1 MAYIGNIKE
10 RIEMVVTL
18 VGDHTFQNKY
28 NYYGVIHIY
37 TMKDEHENVFVWK
50 TGTTMGLDMDDGD
63 FDPIKKGDT
72 IKIKGTVKEHSEYRG
87 IEQTVLTRVKVQ
99 EILNK
104 ALTKEQKEEIKRK
117 KLKAKQKEQIASLK
131 GEDFIYEMPYRQ
143 YKRHYSDCEILAGSY
158 DEKFK
163 SIKVIIRE
171 GRLKN
176 SGTRFKSFSIYAFRN
191 INNCEEEYVFKAI
204 CEENAWKQLKKEEG
218 NVEGWYLYGIL

>member
-1 MAYIGNIKE
+1 MAYIGKEKE
-10 RIEMVVTL
+10 RIEIVVTL
-18 VGDHTFQNKY
+18 IGDYTFPNKY

-37 TMKDEHENVFVWK
+37 TMKDDEGNLLMWK
-50 TGTTMGLDMDDGD
+50 TSNYLCE
-63 FDPIKKGDT
+63 IGDT

-87 IEQTVLTRVKVQ
+87 TAQTVLTGVKVQ

-158 DEKFK
+158 DVKFK

-176 SGTRFKSFSIYAFRN
+176 SGTRFKSFHTFDFRN
-191 INNCEEEYVFKAI
+191 RNNCEEEYVFKAI

-218 NVEGWYLYGIL
+218 NVEGWYLYHIL